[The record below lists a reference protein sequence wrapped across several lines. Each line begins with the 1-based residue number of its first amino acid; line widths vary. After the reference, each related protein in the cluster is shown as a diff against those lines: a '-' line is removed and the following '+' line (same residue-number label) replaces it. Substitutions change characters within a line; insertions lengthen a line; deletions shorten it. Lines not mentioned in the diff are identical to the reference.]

1 MRSEFLHNEKLT
13 DVIKL
18 IANLGKFSNAFKNDC
33 QEIIIFNTIFTVK

>member
-18 IANLGKFSNAFKNDC
+18 TANLGKLSNVF
-33 QEIIIFNTIFTVK
+33 